1 MMALLSAVSSL
12 LPFSYGATRLSSKA
26 SLASTTSR
34 FNLSSLRN
42 SPRNSPC
49 LYVSMAIANLR
60 WFWLTS
66 LNVLCSSQCCMSF
79 SPELGWF
86 LLLALN
92 LSLILLCRFT
102 LLTMLLG

>member
-26 SLASTTSR
+26 SLASTTSG

-42 SPRNSPC
+42 SPRNSPR

-60 WFWLTS
+60 
-66 LNVLCSSQCCMSF
+66 
-79 SPELGWF
+79 
-86 LLLALN
+86 
-92 LSLILLCRFT
+92 
-102 LLTMLLG
+102 